1 MALITT
7 IQNIKK
13 TAGSVTV
20 LNDILVRLLGIN
32 NLVLVPVI
40 IRKKQNAF

>member
-1 MALITT
+1 MTLITT

-13 TAGSVTV
+13 TAGKTTV

-32 NLVLVPVI
+32 NLVLLPVI
-40 IRKKQNAF
+40 VRKKENAF